1 MQEHHSLVAEALGHA
16 DFPVKS
22 GESAH
27 RSAFRRLTGIL
38 PDVAEGRRCRRGLIR
53 NWPDG
58 RKPNGAT
65 ASPGGICSELM
76 KSRAFKAPSLP
87 VQSRALVQ

>member
-1 MQEHHSLVAEALGHA
+1 
-16 DFPVKS
+16 
-22 GESAH
+22 
-27 RSAFRRLTGIL
+27 L
-38 PDVAEGRRCRRGLIR
+38 PDVAEGGRRQRGLIR
-53 NWPDG
+53 NWPDR
-58 RKPNGAT
+58 RKPRVAK